1 MLQDQIDLISAVAI
15 TPEGRY
21 AVWGSDI
28 GALRV
33 WDLESGETAKMLQG
47 HTDWVTAV
55 AVTPDGQRA
64 VSASADGTLRV
75 WNLQSGQSVRMLQG
89 HTGRVTSVAVTPDG
103 HRAISASADGTLRVW
118 NLQSGEYS
126 AGFTAEGP
134 ISRFVIALDG
144 RTIIANEKS
153 GRGHFLRLDGVD

>member
-1 MLQDQIDLISAVAI
+1 MLPHSSFQTAGANPGPRTVSLDL
-15 TPEGRY
+15 PRLFKHP
-21 AVWGSDI
+21 
-28 GALRV
+28 LRV
-33 WDLESGETAKMLQG
+33 GDLESGETAKMLQG
-47 HTDWVTAV
+47 QTDWVTAV

-64 VSASADGTLRV
+64 V
-75 WNLQSGQSVRMLQG
+75 
-89 HTGRVTSVAVTPDG
+89 
-103 HRAISASADGTLRVW
+103 SASADGTLRVW